1 MKPYILPGLQ
11 KSRSWLINSIL
22 TVLLGLKW
30 DNQEKGKKGSRKHL
44 FNTFSLSL
52 GTIALVKEAIEK
64 AGRGLYL

>member
-1 MKPYILPGLQ
+1 MYQ
-11 KSRSWLINSIL
+11 KEEGEEKDKAC
-22 TVLLGLKW
+22 TEK
-30 DNQEKGKKGSRKHL
+30 EKGKKGSRKHL